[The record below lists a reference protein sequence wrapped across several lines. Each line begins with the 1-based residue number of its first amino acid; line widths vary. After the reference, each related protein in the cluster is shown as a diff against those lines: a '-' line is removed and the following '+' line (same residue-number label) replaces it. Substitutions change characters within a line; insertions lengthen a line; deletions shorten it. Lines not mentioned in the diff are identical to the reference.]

1 LDSTE
6 LPLREPTHTSGE
18 QRADTRAGW
27 LCRAARAVLFVPVLC
42 GCHDWP
48 GEDVTALET
57 QTILGEIGHIKTV
70 ADPNVPWPARYQSP
84 PRKIKQVVGGVDEW
98 KVVYFCR
105 HHTAEQLEGIV
116 HEQFAERLFT
126 RRDTAMSRPRYTV
139 TAHPATHQLVVR
151 CPTEADVYAVLE
163 VLEHIDIAPIQVTLQ
178 CTVSELNANMT
189 MDRETTLAIEN
200 LFGERL
206 RLGGETDDLGRV
218 LPAFP
223 GASLRDPVREKF
235 GLEVGVNA
243 TEQGHRFQALVDILV
258 SRGYLKVLMNPTL
271 EVVNGQT
278 GRIQFKQH
286 VPLQQITTHAGGF
299 GGETVLTTQTE
310 YYDIIDSMEITPHV
324 YADGGVGLETQ
335 IRIDAYLTPAGVTQ
349 TPIVTS
355 HTINSKESRIRLG
368 QSLVIGGL
376 RKREKRDVIRGVPI
390 LKDLPILGLL
400 FSGRDFEERARE
412 IVFILTPTLT
422 RDQESVEAAIDKVRQ
437 RHRSPVGPEP

>member
-1 LDSTE
+1 M
-6 LPLREPTHTSGE
+6 
-18 QRADTRAGW
+18 
-27 LCRAARAVLFVPVLC
+27 LC

-57 QTILGEIGHIKTV
+57 QTILRDIGRVRTV
-70 ADPNVPWPARYQSP
+70 ADPNISWPARYQAP
-84 PRKIKQVVGGVDEW
+84 PRKLRQIVGGVEEW
-98 KVVYFCR
+98 KLVYFCR
-105 HHTAEQLEGIV
+105 HHSAEHLTKIV
-116 HEQFAERLFT
+116 HEQFAERLFAQPGT
-126 RRDTAMSRPRYTV
+126 PTSRPRYTV

-151 CPTEADVYAVLE
+151 CPAEADIDAVLE
-163 VLEHIDIAPIQVTLQ
+163 VLEHIDIAPIQVTMQ
-178 CTVSELNANMT
+178 CTVSELNASMT

-200 LFGERL
+200 LFGESVS
-206 RLGGETDDLGRV
+206 LGGKTDEFGRV
-218 LPAFP
+218 VPAFP

-235 GLEVGVNA
+235 GLKVGVNA
-243 TEQGHRFQALVDILV
+243 TEQGHRFRALVDILV

-278 GRIQFKQH
+278 ARIQFKQH
-286 VPLQQITTHAGGF
+286 VPLQQITTQAGGF

-324 YADGGVGLETQ
+324 YADGGVGLQTQ
-335 IRIDAYLTPAGVTQ
+335 IRIGAYLTPAGVTQ

-355 HTINSKESRIRLG
+355 HMISSKESRIRLG

-390 LKDLPILGLL
+390 LKDIPILGLL

-412 IVFILTPTLT
+412 IVFILTPTVST
-422 RDQESVEAAIDKVRQ
+422 GGGAPEDASGKIRQ
-437 RHRSPVGPEP
+437 RHRSPTSLAPE